1 MPVGYAAM
9 GCRGLPMS
17 GKVGVGVT
25 IEKARSRKTG
35 MCKRGRAKV
44 RTMDHTTIKKER
56 QRRAEARVTELNRL
70 ADHLLEQTEGTDAS
84 TADLLRNEAT
94 RLFGLCH
101 EITAVL
107 ARGDIS
113 KAYRLSAGDDVG
125 GTSLGLT
132 A

>member
-1 MPVGYAAM
+1 
-9 GCRGLPMS
+9 
-17 GKVGVGVT
+17 
-25 IEKARSRKTG
+25 
-35 MCKRGRAKV
+35 
-44 RTMDHTTIKKER
+44 MDHTTIKTER
-56 QRRAEARVTELNRL
+56 QRRAEARVRELNRL

-84 TADLLRNEAT
+84 TAELLRSEAT

-107 ARGDIS
+107 AHGDIG
-113 KAYRLSAGDDVG
+113 KEYRLSVDDDVG